1 MAGTVQLTPK
11 QEEDLYHRL
20 RERVNELAF
29 GYGTAGGAELVMLKE
44 FYTPQDAMY
53 FLDMPRDDFFTA
65 EEFAEMERIETDE
78 AAEILKDMAQRA
90 NIFHEVREDGKD
102 YYHTIPAAHGI
113 YEFHTR
119 WLEPGW
125 VGKGLIPTMS
135 NPEAATYTFNAGIPF
150 YHAMPIGPEVVK
162 EGELLDEDNLWE
174 LLKTK
179 RRFAVCKC
187 DCLAIS
193 RDMFVPD
200 QCDHPTGVC
209 IQTDGMADYYLD
221 DIDTGAEI
229 SYEQAKAIL
238 ENSVK
243 NGLVPQTTFSKKSEI
258 FCSCGLCHCGIL
270 KGSKN
275 FPGDANKNQ
284 TRYVIEHDKD
294 ACVKCGACAKKCPMS
309 AITMDEETGFPV
321 LDHSC
326 VGCGHCVKACPQDAR
341 ILARKPAEQIR
352 DYAENLW
359 ESYAWME
366 EHRRKMGRL

>member
-1 MAGTVQLTPK
+1 MAGTLNLTPK

-20 RERVNELAF
+20 RERVNELGF

-44 FYTPQDAMY
+44 FYTPQDAMF

-65 EEFAEMERIETDE
+65 EDFAEIEGIDKTK
-78 AAEILKDMAQRA
+78 AAVILKDMAERA

-119 WLEPGW
+119 WLDPSW
-125 VGKGLIPTMS
+125 VGGGLIPTLS
-135 NPEAATYTFNAGIPF
+135 RPDAAKNTFNSGFPF
-150 YHAMPIGPEVVK
+150 YHTMPIGPEVVK
-162 EGELLDEDNLWE
+162 EGELPDEDNLWE

-179 RRFAVCKC
+179 RRFAVCPC

-200 QCDHPTGVC
+200 QCDHPTNVC

-221 DIDTGAEI
+221 DIKTGREI
-229 SYEQAKAIL
+229 TYEEAVAIL
-238 ENSVK
+238 KKSIEGN
-243 NGLVPQTTFSKKSEI
+243 LVPQTTFSHKSEI
-258 FCSCGLCHCGIL
+258 FCSCALCHCGIL
-270 KGSKN
+270 QGSKG
-275 FPGDANKNQ
+275 FPGDANVNQ
-284 TRYVIEHDKD
+284 TRYVIEHN
-294 ACVKCGACAKKCPMS
+294 AETCVKCGKCAKKCPMQ
-309 AITMDEETGFPV
+309 AITMDPETKLPV
-321 LDHSC
+321 IDYSC
-326 VGCGHCVKACPQDAR
+326 VGCGQCVETCPKDAR
-341 ILARKPAEQIR
+341 ILTRKPEEQIV
-352 DYAENLW
+352 DYAESMW